1 MSLTR
6 RSMLG
11 LTAGASLAITGEGLW
26 SRPSAAADAIKLG
39 APFNVTGGLSS
50 LDAPALNG
58 AKLKAKEINAAGG
71 VLGRPIDLVVY
82 DTKTDPTVVAAS
94 ASQLINQDHVP
105 VGLGFTDSDSALA
118 LGPIFQQA
126 GVPFVTPGATSPKL
140 PEQVGSTMFLACF
153 GDNVQAAA
161 GAEFILSKLG
171 AKTAFLL
178 RDNSTEYT
186 TLLAKYFDAAY
197 THGGGQILSRDDYK
211 SGDKSFTA
219 QITKLKAQSQKPDM
233 LYISAMPDDIGLV
246 VKQMRQAGVM
256 QPIVGGDGYDTPLL
270 VSVGGKA
277 ANDVYYSTHAYM
289 AEDGTPP
296 IVKFFTDYK
305 AAYGTAPENAFAALG
320 YDTVGLIAD
329 AIGRAGAAEPGKI
342 RDALAST
349 QGYKG
354 ITGSISFQ
362 PGSRVPQKTVSLI
375 GVKDEKLYLAG
386 EVTPTWIAAP

>member
-1 MSLTR
+1 MKLTR
-6 RSMLG
+6 RNMLE
-11 LTAGASLAITGEGLW
+11 LTAGAGLAIAGQGLLP
-26 SRPSAAADAIKLG
+26 RRAAAADAIKVG

-58 AKLKAKEINAAGG
+58 AKLKAKEINDAGG
-71 VLGRPIDLVVY
+71 VLGRPIELVVY
-82 DTKTDPTVVAAS
+82 DTKTDPTVIAAS

-140 PEQVGSTMFLACF
+140 PEQVGDTMFLACF

-161 GAEFILSKLG
+161 GAEFILGKLG

-186 TLLAKYFDAAY
+186 TLLAKYFDAAFG
-197 THGGGQILSRDDYK
+197 HGGGQIIARDDYK

-219 QITKLKAQSQKPDM
+219 QITKLKAQSQKPDV
-233 LYISAMPDDIGLV
+233 LYVSAMPDDIGLV

-270 VSVGGKA
+270 ISVGGKA

-296 IVKFFTDYK
+296 IVKFFTAYK
-305 AAYGTAPENAFAALG
+305 AAYNTAPENAFAALG
-320 YDTVGLIAD
+320 YDTVGLVAD

-342 RDALAST
+342 RDAIAAT

-354 ITGSISFQ
+354 ITGSISYQ

-375 GVKDEKLYLAG
+375 GVKDEKLYLAA
-386 EVTPTWIAAP
+386 EVTPSWIAQP

>member
-1 MSLTR
+1 
-6 RSMLG
+6 MLG
-11 LTAGASLAITGEGLW
+11 LTAGAGLAITGEALW
-26 SRPSAAADAIKLG
+26 SRPAAAADAIKLG

-50 LDAPALNG
+50 LDAPCLNG
-58 AKLKAKEINAAGG
+58 ANLKVKEINGAGG
-71 VLGRPIDLVVY
+71 VLGRPIELAVY
-82 DTKTDPTVVAAS
+82 DTKTDPTVVAAV

-140 PEQVGSTMFLACF
+140 PDQVGSCMFLACF

-161 GAEFILSKLG
+161 GAEFILGKLTG
-171 AKTAFLL
+171 KTAYLL

-186 TLLAKYFDAAY
+186 TLLAKYYEEAF
-197 THGGGQILSRDDYK
+197 THGGGQILLKDDYK

-219 QITKLKAQSQKPDM
+219 QITKLKAQGQKPDV

-256 QPIVGGDGYDTPLL
+256 QSIIGGDGYDTPLL
-270 VSVGGKA
+270 ISVGGKA

-296 IVKFFTDYK
+296 IVKFFKDYT
-305 AAYGTAPENAFAALG
+305 AAYNTAPENAFAALG
-320 YDTVGLIAD
+320 YDTVGLIVD
-329 AIGRAGAAEPGKI
+329 AIGRAGAAEPAKI
-342 RDALAST
+342 RDALAAT

-354 ITGSISFQ
+354 ITGSISYQ

-375 GVKDEKLYLAG
+375 GVKDEKLYLAA
-386 EVTPTWIAAP
+386 EVTPNWIAKP

>member
-1 MSLTR
+1 MTMTR
-6 RSMLG
+6 RDLLGRAMLG
-11 LTAGASLAITGEGLW
+11 GLLLAGGLAYPAL
-26 SRPSAAADAIKLG
+26 ADDTIKIG
-39 APFNVTGGLSS
+39 APFNLTGALAS

-58 AKLKAKEINAAGG
+58 AKLAAEQINAAGG
-71 VLGRPIDLVVY
+71 VLGKKIELVVY
-82 DTKTDPTVVAAS
+82 DTKTDPTVIAS
-94 ASQLINQDHVP
+94 TGSQLINQDKVP
-105 VGLGFTDSDSALA
+105 VIVGFTDSDSVLALA
-118 LGPIFQQA
+118 PIAEKA
-126 GVPFVTPGATSPKL
+126 GIPFVTPGATSPKL
-140 PEQVGSTMFLACF
+140 PDQVGPNMFLACF

-161 GAEFILSKLG
+161 GAEFLKDTLK
-171 AKTAFLL
+171 ARKVYLL
-178 RDNSTEYT
+178 TDNSTEYT

-219 QITKLKAQSQKPDM
+219 QITKLKAQSQKPDV

-354 ITGSISFQ
+354 ITGSISYQ

-375 GVKDEKLYLAG
+375 GVDRKS
-386 EVTPTWIAAP
+386 VV

>member
-6 RSMLG
+6 RNMLALG
-11 LTAGASLAITGEGLW
+11 AGAALAAGGGL
-26 SRPSAAADAIKLG
+26 SIRRAAAADAIKIG

-58 AKLKAKEINAAGG
+58 AKLKAKEINDAGG
-71 VLGRPIDLVVY
+71 VLGRPIELVIY
-82 DTKTDPTVVAAS
+82 DTKTDPTVIASS

-161 GAEFILSKLG
+161 GAEFILGKLG

-186 TLLAKYFDAAY
+186 TLLAKYFDAAF

-219 QITKLKAQSQKPDM
+219 QITKLKAQSRKPEV
-233 LYISAMPDDIGLV
+233 LYVSAMPDDIGLV
-246 VKQMRQAGVM
+246 VKQMRQAGVA

-270 VSVGGKA
+270 LSVGGKA

-289 AEDGTPP
+289 AEDSTPP
-296 IVKFFTDYK
+296 IVKFFTAYK
-305 AAYGTAPENAFAALG
+305 AAYNTAPENAFAALG

-329 AIGRAGAAEPGKI
+329 AITRAGAPEPGKI
-342 RDALAST
+342 RDALAAT

-354 ITGSISFQ
+354 ITGSITYQ

-375 GVKDEKLYLAG
+375 GVKDEKLYLAA
-386 EVTPTWIAAP
+386 EVTPSWIAKP